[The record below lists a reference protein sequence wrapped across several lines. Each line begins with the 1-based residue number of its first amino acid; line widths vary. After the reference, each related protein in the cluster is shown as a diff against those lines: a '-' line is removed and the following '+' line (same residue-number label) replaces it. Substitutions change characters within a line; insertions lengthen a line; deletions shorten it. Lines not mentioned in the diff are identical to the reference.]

1 MSCRVAHDTIFFFGK
16 ICHESCRVAHDIF
29 FILKKNV
36 IKLVVC
42 HTTSLSCATRHFLF
56 VQYLSCGTRHCRVPH
71 DTVVCILVETLINHI
86 QECNIQFLYK
96 NGSWSVLLQQL
107 IP

>member
-36 IKLVVC
+36 MKFVVW
-42 HTTSLSCATRHFLF
+42 HTTSLSC
-56 VQYLSCGTRHCRVPH
+56 GTRQVCRVAHDIFCLSNICRVAH
-71 DTVVCILVETLINHI
+71 DTVVCILVETPL
-86 QECNIQFLYK
+86 CD
-96 NGSWSVLLQQL
+96 V
-107 IP
+107 